1 MDSAK
6 LQSLPSSAEAVL
18 YCESVA
24 QVQELVLKANAEKR
38 ALHPYSTGLNWGYGG
53 RDAVQ
58 LGALRVDLS
67 RMNRILNADSISTS
81 NPVAL
86 IEPGV
91 TQGQLADFLAK
102 HHPAL
107 TFNVTGSARG
117 TSLLG
122 NSLDRGV
129 GYLGPRRED
138 IFGLEVVTGRGDLIY
153 TGFRRLGKQQSSD
166 PDSPLA
172 HVHPYG
178 LGPMLDGLF
187 SQGNFGIVTSA
198 CFRLLPRAEKHAAI
212 SLALRDADR
221 LGDFI
226 DALAALKREG
236 VMAGVTHI
244 GDRARTQATLT
255 AGIERYLGEY
265 CGLQG
270 AELGVEA
277 ARVLRVVAPHEWASL
292 GGVSGSA
299 GQVREALRLVRARMK
314 SLARMMVVTD
324 ERLDMGWRLLHPLRR
339 WPFARAQA
347 AAIAAIRPL
356 HGLAAGQPTDVAI
369 DNLLWRFGR
378 LDLAAVALEESPC
391 GVLFVNPALPMQGA
405 FVQRFVA
412 AMRAEAQR
420 HGQRLYMTLNIET
433 PMALV
438 AVVNLLFDRRADAEV
453 SAAKRCA
460 DALHQLIQREG
471 LSVYRAR
478 TDMMAE
484 VVDEREPYWR
494 LVRDLKRVLDP
505 NNIISPG
512 RYNLP

>member
-1 MDSAK
+1 MSPFP
-6 LQSLPSSAEAVL
+6 LPLPRAAEAVL
-18 YCESVA
+18 CCESVW
-24 QVQELVLKANAEKR
+24 QVQQLVRQANAEGR
-38 ALHPYSTGLNWGYGG
+38 TLHPYSTGLNWGYGG
-53 RDAVQ
+53 REPVQ
-58 LGALRVDLS
+58 PGSLQVDLS
-67 RMNRILNADSISTS
+67 RMNRILNADAISAS

-86 IEPGV
+86 VQPGV
-91 TQGQLADFLAK
+91 TQGQLADFLAL
-102 HHPAL
+102 HHPSL

-138 IFGLEVVTGRGDLIY
+138 LFGLEVVTGRGDLIY
-153 TGFRRLGKQQSSD
+153 TGFRRLGKQQPDD

-198 CFRLLPRAEKHAAI
+198 CFRLMPRAPKQAAV
-212 SLALRDADR
+212 SLALRDAR
-221 LGDFI
+221 QLGAFI
-226 DALAALKREG
+226 DGLAALKREG
-236 VMAGVTHI
+236 VMTGVTHI
-244 GDRARTQATLT
+244 GDRARTQATLS
-255 AGIERYLGEY
+255 AGIERYLSQH

-270 AELGVEA
+270 AALGHEA
-277 ARVLRVVAPHEWASL
+277 ERVLRVVAPHEWASL

-299 GQVREALRLVRARMK
+299 VQVREALRLVRGRMAG
-314 SLARMMVVTD
+314 LARMMVVTD
-324 ERLDMGWRLLHPLRR
+324 ERLALGWRLLHPLRR
-339 WPFARAQA
+339 WSFARAQA
-347 AAIAAIRPL
+347 AAIDAIRPL
-356 HGLAAGQPTDVAI
+356 HGLASGQPTDVAI
-369 DNLLWRFGR
+369 DNLLCRFGR
-378 LDLAAVALEESPC
+378 PDLAAVALEDSPC
-391 GVLFVNPALPMQGA
+391 GVLFINPALPMQGA

-412 AMRAEAQR
+412 AMRAEAER

-438 AVVNLLFDRRADAEV
+438 AVVNLLFDRRVDAEV

-460 DALHQLIQREG
+460 DALHRLIQSEG

-484 VVDEREPYWR
+484 VVDERQPYWR
-494 LVRDLKRVLDP
+494 LVRDLKQVLDP